1 MDNIKKRS
9 LEELEG
15 LYQDKLKHWQDRRPG
30 GSSSTTGC
38 WCWQARR
45 SWIRSFS
52 TAVLELRVEPSP
64 LLMELRRKSDDRV
77 RQNGSVVA
85 CQLSSR
91 RSCQQYE
98 HGTEL
103 VSSRLMR
110 RIVIDYARRRS
121 RAKRGGGQRCVT
133 LDDAP
138 EMNRENVTGWLDL
151 DAALNEL
158 ARIDARAARIVELR
172 FFAGM
177 TVDEVARL
185 LSLGVATI
193 ARDWRFARSWLR
205 HRMERRGETTETA
218 PSN

>member
-1 MDNIKKRS
+1 METSHITTLLADWRGGDS
-9 LEELEG
+9 QAEE
-15 LYQDKLKHWQDRRPG
+15 R
-30 GSSSTTGC
+30 
-38 WCWQARR
+38 
-45 SWIRSFS
+45 
-52 TAVLELRVEPSP
+52 
-64 LLMELRRKSDDRV
+64 LMALIYPQLRRIAAGRLPRDGGRFTLETGDLVQEAYLGLVGQDAEWSNR
-77 RQNGSVVA
+77 GHFFAVA
-85 CQLSSR
+85 A
-91 RSCQQYE
+91 
-98 HGTEL
+98 
-103 VSSRLMR
+103 RLMR

-121 RAKRGGGQRCVT
+121 RVKRGGGQGCVT

-205 HRMERRGETTETA
+205 HRMERRGETTEAA

>member
-1 MDNIKKRS
+1 METPQEITTLLADWRGGDAEA
-9 LEELEG
+9 EE
-15 LYQDKLKHWQDRRPG
+15 R
-30 GSSSTTGC
+30 
-38 WCWQARR
+38 
-45 SWIRSFS
+45 
-52 TAVLELRVEPSP
+52 
-64 LLMELRRKSDDRV
+64 LMALIYPQLRRIAAQRLPRDN
-77 RQNGSVVA
+77 RQFTLETCDLVQEAYLMLVGQEADWSNRAHFFAVA
-85 CQLSSR
+85 A
-91 RSCQQYE
+91 
-98 HGTEL
+98 
-103 VSSRLMR
+103 RLMR

-138 EMNRENVTGWLDL
+138 EMNQENVTGWLDL

-205 HRMERRGETTETA
+205 HRMERRGETTEAA